1 MHAYYAMPSP
11 SMELAAVGAK
21 AVAKLVAIR
30 AGWLDISNNTSNKNH
45 EEL

>member
-1 MHAYYAMPSP
+1 MYAYYASPS

-30 AGWLDISNNTSNKNH
+30 AGWLDISNNTANKNH